1 MTQAAQIPAQ
11 AREIRID
18 PGLLTRA
25 MREDMGAAMYEAAMR
40 WKLARIS
47 QDVAKTAPER
57 ENTPR

>member
-1 MTQAAQIPAQ
+1 MSQAAQIHAP

-25 MREDMGAAMYEAAMR
+25 AREDMGAALYDAAMR

>member
-1 MTQAAQIPAQ
+1 MAEAAQISVQ

-25 MREDMGAAMYEAAMR
+25 MREDMGAALYEAAKR

-47 QDVAKTAPER
+47 QDVAKSAPER
-57 ENTPR
+57 ESTPR